1 MKKLFVFLIITAAFF
16 ACNNSTEKPTD
27 TVAESKKN
35 VAMTNPDYDAGLELV
50 AKSDCFTCHKLREA
64 SVGPSYGEVAKKY
77 PNTTENISLLADRI
91 IKGSQNVWGA
101 TPMVPHPAISKTD
114 AEKMVKY
121 ILLLN
126 E

>member
-1 MKKLFVFLIITAAFF
+1 MKKLFVFVLISAAIF
-16 ACNNSTEKPTD
+16 ACNNSGEKTTNTE
-27 TVAESKKN
+27 AEPKKN
-35 VAMTNPDYDAGLELV
+35 VAMNNPDYDAGLELV

-64 SVGPSYGEVAKKY
+64 SVGPSYGNVAKKY

-91 IKGSQNVWGA
+91 IKGSQNVWG
-101 TPMVPHPAISKTD
+101 TVPMNAHPALTKQD

>member
-1 MKKLFVFLIITAAFF
+1 MKKIFAFLIISAAIL
-16 ACNNSTEKPTD
+16 ACNSTNEKTAGSESD
-27 TVAESKKN
+27 SKKN

-64 SVGPSYGEVAKKY
+64 SVGPSYGDVAKKY

-101 TPMVPHPAISKTD
+101 TPMMPHPAISKTD

-121 ILLLN
+121 ILLLS

>member
-1 MKKLFVFLIITAAFF
+1 MKKLFVVFVITAAFF
-16 ACNNSTEKPTD
+16 ACNNSNEKPTG
-27 TVAESKKN
+27 AEAEPKKS
-35 VAMTNPDYDAGLELV
+35 VAMSNPDYDAGLELV

-77 PNTTENISLLADRI
+77 PNTTETISLLADRI
-91 IKGSQNVWGA
+91 IKGSQNVWGS

>member
-1 MKKLFVFLIITAAFF
+1 M
-16 ACNNSTEKPTD
+16 S
-27 TVAESKKN
+27 
-35 VAMTNPDYDAGLELV
+35 NPDYDAGLELV
-50 AKSDCFTCHKLREA
+50 AKSDCFTCHKLRES

-91 IKGSQNVWGA
+91 IKGGQNVWGA
-101 TPMVPHPAISKTD
+101 TPMMPHPALSKTD
-114 AEKMVKY
+114 AETMVKY